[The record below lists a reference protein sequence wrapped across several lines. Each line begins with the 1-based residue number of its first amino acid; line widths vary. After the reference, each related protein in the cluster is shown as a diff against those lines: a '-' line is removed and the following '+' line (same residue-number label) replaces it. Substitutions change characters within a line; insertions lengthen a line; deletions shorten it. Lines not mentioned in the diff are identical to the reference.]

1 MFSKRKSL
9 SIGGIIILSVFLV
22 LAAGCGAS
30 REVKVDADD
39 NGKSVDLKVG
49 QVLVLSLESNPTTG
63 YAWEPVDFEGG
74 VLQQEGDWEFKP
86 ASDAVGA
93 SGVQTFRLK
102 ATEAGSME
110 LKLLHHRPWEKDEE
124 PLDTFTL
131 QVTVK

>member
-9 SIGGIIILSVFLV
+9 SIGGVVILSAFLV
-22 LAAGCGAS
+22 LAAGCGS
-30 REVKVDADD
+30 SGEVKVDADD
-39 NGKSVDLKVG
+39 DGKSVDLKVG

-86 ASDAVGA
+86 ESDAVGA
-93 SGVQTFRLK
+93 GGVQTFRLK

-124 PLDTFTL
+124 PLDTFSV